1 MIPLESRSS
10 TDVPAKE
17 VKDFTDLRV
26 WQLGMKLTLAV
37 YRATQQFPADERF
50 GLTSQLRR
58 AVVSVPSNI
67 AEGHS
72 RNRSGD
78 YLRFLGIA
86 RGSLAEVK
94 TQIIIARELDF
105 LPISESEHLIQMT
118 DGLLR
123 QLTALIAS
131 IERIQIED
139 GKQPSGQLR
148 TRS

>member
-1 MIPLESRSS
+1 MEPQSFAGA
-10 TDVPAKE
+10 PAQE

-26 WQLGMKLTLAV
+26 WQLGVQLTLAV
-37 YRATQQFPADERF
+37 CRATREFPSDERF

-58 AVVSVPSNI
+58 AAVSVPSNI
-67 AEGHS
+67 AEGHT

-94 TQIIIARELDF
+94 TQVIIARELGFVSNSDSQS
-105 LPISESEHLIQMT
+105 LVQQT

-131 IERIQIED
+131 IERVQIED
-139 GKQPSGQLR
+139 GKQPSRQLR